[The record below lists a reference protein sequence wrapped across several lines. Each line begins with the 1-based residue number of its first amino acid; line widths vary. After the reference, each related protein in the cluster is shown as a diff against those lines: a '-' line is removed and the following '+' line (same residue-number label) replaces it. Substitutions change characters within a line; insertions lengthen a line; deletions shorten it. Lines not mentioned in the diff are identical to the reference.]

1 MTLKDQPWFPVAYMF
16 LATACASVLLI
27 GLARI
32 TRARVSANEQL
43 MFEKA
48 ALEAFPALAM
58 PPAPEVHAR
67 FNQLFEKTPD
77 AAGAYVC
84 RRDGEVLGYAV
95 PMSGRGFWAPIRGVA
110 GVAADLAKLTGLG
123 FYDQNETPGL
133 GARITE
139 RGFRRQFA
147 GLAVGPPDRPVG
159 IRPPASAL
167 NSNEV
172 HGITGATQTCR
183 RLEQLL
189 NRGLAGWLAEM
200 RAREAA
206 P

>member
-1 MTLKDQPWFPVAYMF
+1 MTLKDKPWFPVAYMF
-16 LATACASVLLI
+16 LATACASILLI
-27 GLARI
+27 GLARM
-32 TRARVSANEQL
+32 TRARVAANEQL
-43 MFEKA
+43 MFERA
-48 ALEAFPALAM
+48 ALEAFPAIRM

-67 FNQLFEKTPD
+67 FNQHFEKAPA

-84 RRDGEVLGYAV
+84 RRGSEVLGYAV
-95 PMSGRGFWAPIRGVA
+95 PVSGRGFWAPIRGVA
-110 GVAADLAKLTGLG
+110 GVSAGLATLTGLG

-139 RGFRRQFA
+139 REFRRQFS
-147 GLAVGPPDRPVG
+147 GLAVGPPARPVG
-159 IRPPASAL
+159 IRPPSSAL

-189 NRGLAGWLAEM
+189 NRGLSEWLAKM
-200 RAREAA
+200 TSREAA

>member
-1 MTLKDQPWFPVAYMF
+1 MILKDKPWFPVVYMF
-16 LATACASVLLI
+16 LATACASFLLI
-27 GLARI
+27 GLARM

-43 MFEKA
+43 MFERA
-48 ALEAFPALAM
+48 VLEAFPAL
-58 PPAPEVHAR
+58 PLPAASEIHAR
-67 FNQLFEKTPD
+67 FNQLFEKAPD

-84 RRDGEVLGYAV
+84 RREGAVLGYAV
-95 PMSGRGFWAPIRGVA
+95 PVSGRGFWAPIRGVA
-110 GVAADLAKLTGLG
+110 GVAADLATLTGLA

-139 RGFRRQFA
+139 REFLRQFA

-159 IRPPASAL
+159 IRPPASVAA
-167 NSNEV
+167 SNEV

-189 NRGLAGWLAEM
+189 NRGLSAWFAEM
-200 RAREAA
+200 PAREA
-206 P
+206 PP